1 MTPTTTTMT
10 AVTTAVAVAD
20 AVDDKC
26 KGIHGHFNLALMLID
41 IAVNATGSCKSS
53 GRRTM

>member
-10 AVTTAVAVAD
+10 TVTTAVAVAD
-20 AVDDKC
+20 VVDDKC